1 MSVSHLFP
9 HNSLH
14 IVHILTYAVYPGSSC
29 SYLPGYDTAQ
39 PLRLMHGVHGRT
51 LGTGFDPGL
60 WGSVSVSQLFPHISL
75 HIVHILIYTVYPGS
89 TRSYLPGYITVQ
101 SLRFMHGGPDWM
113 LDTGFDPGL
122 WGSVSVSQ
130 LFPHIS
136 LHIVH
141 ILIYTVYPGSSRS
154 YLPGYTTFQSLRLMH
169 GVYGRMLGTGFDPG
183 LWGSMSVSHLFPH
196 NSLHIVHI
204 LIYVVYPGSTRSYL
218 PGYITVQSLR
228 FMHGGP
234 DWMLD
239 TGFDPGLWGWSR

>member
-60 WGSVSVSQLFPHISL
+60 WGAVSVSQLFPYISL

-113 LDTGFDPGL
+113 LETGFDPGL

-154 YLPGYTTFQSLRLMH
+154 YLPGYTTFQFLRLMH
-169 GVYGRMLGTGFDPG
+169 GVYGRTLG
-183 LWGSMSVSHLFPH
+183 
-196 NSLHIVHI
+196 
-204 LIYVVYPGSTRSYL
+204 
-218 PGYITVQSLR
+218 
-228 FMHGGP
+228 
-234 DWMLD
+234 